1 VWNGLLTY
9 TEEMTMLD
17 HVSLSVT
24 DATRSQKF
32 YAKALAPLGYKLV
45 SEYEGGFGVG
55 QDGGSTIWAGQ
66 GLAQKPIAH
75 LAFRAKD
82 RKAVDAFYKAA
93 LSAGGKDNG
102 KPGLRENYSPTY
114 YAAFVLDPDG
124 NNVEAVCHSAK

>member
-1 VWNGLLTY
+1 
-9 TEEMTMLD
+9 MLD
-17 HVSLSVT
+17 HISLSVS
-24 DATRSQKF
+24 DPDKAKGF

-55 QDGGSTIWAGQ
+55 LDGGSIVWAAQ
-66 GLAQKPIAH
+66 GPAQKPIAH

-93 LSAGGKDNG
+93 LAAGAKDNG

-124 NNVEAVCHSAK
+124 NNVEAVCHSTK